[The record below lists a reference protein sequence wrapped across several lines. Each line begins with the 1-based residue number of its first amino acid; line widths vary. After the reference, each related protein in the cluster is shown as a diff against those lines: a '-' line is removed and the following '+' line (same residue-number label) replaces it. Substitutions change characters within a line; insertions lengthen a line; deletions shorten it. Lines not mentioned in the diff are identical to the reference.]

1 MATVRISQRL
11 REDIIDNAKSL
22 FHGRYNQAQA
32 EHNKDWGKMIR
43 SNLYPSDVLAKI
55 DSLDEE
61 WFSTGQTIT
70 FDGFFNTPDEV
81 ITNERHSI
89 SFEVESFPLSAKQMS
104 KYGWTSNGGYRGEVN
119 IKLDATNPKWATI
132 LSEYKVYAKKMYDIK
147 QERKALIDTIEIL
160 IGEDGYTTL
169 APCIKAM
176 PKLYDL
182 LPRHTKARHTEI
194 PEKAEKVK
202 PKELNIDSSILDVA
216 MVKNNITKGSK

>member
-11 REDIIDNAKSL
+11 REDIVDNAKSL

-55 DSLDEE
+55 DSLGEE
-61 WFSTGQTIT
+61 WFSIGQTIT
-70 FDGFFNTPDEV
+70 FDGFDNTPDEV
-81 ITNERHSI
+81 ITSIHHPI
-89 SFEVESFPLSAKQMS
+89 SFEVESFALSAKQMS

-132 LSEYKVYAKKMYDIK
+132 LSEYKVYMKKMYDIK
-147 QERKALIDTIEIL
+147 QERKSLVDTIERVL
-160 IGEDGYTTL
+160 DTYTTL
-169 APCIKAM
+169 SPCIKAM
-176 PKLYDL
+176 PNLYDL

-194 PEKAEKVK
+194 LEKAEKIK
-202 PKELNIDSSILDVA
+202 PEELNIDSSILDVA
-216 MVKNNITKGSK
+216 MVKNNITKGGK

>member
-11 REDIIDNAKSL
+11 REDIVDNAKSL
-22 FHGRYNQAQA
+22 FHGRYNQAKS

-55 DSLDEE
+55 DSLDKE

-81 ITNERHSI
+81 ITNIRHSI
-89 SFEVESFPLSAKQMS
+89 SFEVESFPLSAKRMS
-104 KYGWTSNGGYRGEVN
+104 KYGWTSNGGYRGEVT
-119 IKLDATNPKWATI
+119 IELDATNPKWTTI
-132 LSEYKVYAKKMYDIK
+132 LDEYKVYTKKMYDIK
-147 QERKALIDTIEIL
+147 QERKSLVDTIERVL
-160 IGEDGYTTL
+160 DTYTTL

-182 LPRHTKARHTEI
+182 LPNHTKERHNEI
-194 PEKAEKVK
+194 LEKAEKVK
-202 PKELNIDSSILDVA
+202 PEELDIDSSILDVA
-216 MVKNNITKGSK
+216 MIKNNITKGGK